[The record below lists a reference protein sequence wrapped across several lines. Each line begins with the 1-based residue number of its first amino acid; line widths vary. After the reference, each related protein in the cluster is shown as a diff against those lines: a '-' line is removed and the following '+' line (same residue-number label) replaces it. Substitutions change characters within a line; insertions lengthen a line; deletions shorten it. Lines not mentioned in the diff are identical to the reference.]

1 MNLHRLSMHMV
12 HYRAAAFQRADGVL
26 RIEGR
31 DVPKTIWENT
41 EDATSGGPGASP
53 RDGGSGRQALVRLH
67 RLQTLRRGLM
77 LLGGVAA
84 VALAVAIA
92 FGVVGEAPEPP
103 PSAEIA
109 PDLPA
114 DALAGLPPDARARL
128 LRPKLDRPAV
138 FKRVYGGHPADL
150 CAAISGLGV
159 PMSNWKPD
167 PFVAGFWYCASELVV
182 LGRSA
187 PDGRHATL
195 FVNLRGQSEISLNTV
210 RIKLNAE
217 NPATVGR
224 ARASLLRV
232 LGAVGARYGWPWPD
246 GVQQAV
252 ADNRA
257 ATFEQYGM
265 TLTIL
270 PEDPDLTGDLP
281 GVVRVNVIVEF
292 PVVDLVAPAEL
303 FAPFAWEAER
313 ASERR
318 RNRPVGGADPQTRDA
333 RGVSGREGE

>member
-1 MNLHRLSMHMV
+1 MV
-12 HYRAAAFQRADGVL
+12 HHRAAAFQRADGVL

-31 DVPKTIWENT
+31 NVPKTIWENT
-41 EDATSGGPGASP
+41 EDAASGRSGASP
-53 RDGGSGRQALVRLH
+53 TDGAGGHQALVRLH
-67 RLQTLRRGLM
+67 RLQTGRR
-77 LLGGVAA
+77 LLGLFGVLAA
-84 VALAVAIA
+84 VAFALAIA
-92 FGVVGEAPEPP
+92 RMIMGDATPLPATGERAVE
-103 PSAEIA
+103 
-109 PDLPA
+109 LPA
-114 DALAGLPPDARARL
+114 DALAGLPPEERMRL
-128 LRPKLDRPAV
+128 LRPMLDRPAV

-159 PMSNWKPD
+159 PMSDWKPD

-182 LGRSA
+182 LGRTA

-195 FVNLRGQSEISLNTV
+195 FVNLRGQSETSLNTV

-217 NPATVGR
+217 NPATVSR

-232 LGAVGARYGWPWPD
+232 LDAVGARYGWPWPE

-252 ADNRA
+252 TDNRA

-265 TLTIL
+265 TVTIL

-292 PVVDLVAPAEL
+292 PVVDLVAPAEI

-318 RNRPVGGADPQTRDA
+318 RNRPVGGADPQTRDT

>member
-1 MNLHRLSMHMV
+1 MV
-12 HYRAAAFQRADGVL
+12 HHRAAAFQRADGVL

-41 EDATSGGPGASP
+41 EDAASGRSGASP
-53 RDGGSGRQALVRLH
+53 TDGGSGRQALARLH
-67 RLQTLRRGLM
+67 RWQTGRR
-77 LLGGVAA
+77 LLGLFGVLVA
-84 VALAVAIA
+84 VAFALAIA
-92 FGVVGEAPEPP
+92 RMIMGDAPPLPITGERAV
-103 PSAEIA
+103 
-109 PDLPA
+109 DLPA
-114 DALAGLPPDARARL
+114 DALAGLPPEERMRL
-128 LRPKLDRPAV
+128 LRPMLDRPAV

-159 PMSNWKPD
+159 PMSDWKPD

-182 LGRSA
+182 LGRTA

-195 FVNLRGQSEISLNTV
+195 FVNLRGQSETSLNTV

-217 NPATVGR
+217 NPATVSR

-232 LGAVGARYGWPWPD
+232 LDAVGARYGWPWPE

-265 TLTIL
+265 TVSIL

-292 PVVDLVAPAEL
+292 PVVDLVAPAEI

-313 ASERR
+313 AGERR
-318 RNRPVGGADPQTRDA
+318 RNRPVGGANPQTPDT

>member
-1 MNLHRLSMHMV
+1 M
-12 HYRAAAFQRADGVL
+12 
-26 RIEGR
+26 
-31 DVPKTIWENT
+31 PKTIWQNT
-41 EDATSGGPGASP
+41 EDATSGGSGATLAE
-53 RDGGSGRQALVRLH
+53 GESGRQTLASLH
-67 RLQTLRRGLM
+67 RRQTLRRGLM
-77 LLGGVAA
+77 VLGGVAA

-92 FGVVGEAPEPP
+92 SGVVGEAPEPP

-114 DALAGLPPDARARL
+114 DALAGIPSDERARL
-128 LRPKLDRPAV
+128 LRPELDRPAV

-159 PMSNWKPD
+159 PMSDWKPD

-182 LGRSA
+182 LGRSLS
-187 PDGRHATL
+187 DGRKATL

-217 NPATVGR
+217 NPATVR
-224 ARASLLRV
+224 QARASLMRV
-232 LGAVGARYGWPWPD
+232 LDAVGARYGWPWPEE
-246 GVQQAV
+246 VQAAV

-270 PEDPDLTGDLP
+270 PEDPDLTGDAP
-281 GVVRVNVIVEF
+281 DVVRVNVIVEF

-313 ASERR
+313 ASERK
-318 RNRPVGGADPQTRDA
+318 RNRPVGGADGQMRDT
-333 RGVSGREGE
+333 RGVSGRAGE